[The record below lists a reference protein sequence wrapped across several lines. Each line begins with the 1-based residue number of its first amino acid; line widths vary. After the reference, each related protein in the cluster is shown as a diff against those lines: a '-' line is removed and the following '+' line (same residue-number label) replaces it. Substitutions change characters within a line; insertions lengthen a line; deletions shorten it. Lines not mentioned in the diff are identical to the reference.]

1 MGSVEAGR
9 LRSEQIV
16 HVLVGQSEKEALVL
30 VLTAADVHLS
40 RLQSWRGGC
49 LHGPSLQC
57 WAMDALLWFL
67 MAGEKLRVRALLVT
81 VRLHRVLWDPCGT
94 SIWTGS
100 LVCK

>member
-40 RLQSWRGGC
+40 RLQS
-49 LHGPSLQC
+49 
-57 WAMDALLWFL
+57 
-67 MAGEKLRVRALLVT
+67 
-81 VRLHRVLWDPCGT
+81 
-94 SIWTGS
+94 
-100 LVCK
+100 